1 MDDPV
6 RVVVLGT
13 GQMGSGIIK
22 LLLEKRG
29 VKLVGVHAQRAQR
42 AGREVGDVVGLGR
55 DIGLRVTHDL
65 PELLQRTQ
73 PHLAIQATCSTVA
86 AALDDVSMAL
96 RHGTHVIS
104 IAEEMAYPA
113 CAAPDQAEAIHALAV
128 AHGVSVVGTGI
139 NPGFVLDVLV
149 IALTGVCARV
159 DAITATRV
167 NDLAPYGPSVL
178 RSQGVGLSPA
188 AFRQGVADG
197 SVAGHIGFP
206 ESISMIANAVGWR
219 IDRIEQ
225 QREPIIST
233 VTRRTPFVTIN
244 PGQTAGCEHTAVA
257 YRQDT
262 PVIRL
267 HHPQQVQP
275 HLENVAT
282 GDRIEIYGEPSLH
295 VASSPEIPGGI
306 GTIALAVNMI
316 PRVLTAAP
324 GLYTMADLPVP
335 AAMMGDVRTLMQ
347 TLRTSHGSTRS
358 KGYLD

>member
-1 MDDPV
+1 MHDPV

-22 LLLEKRG
+22 LLLEKQG
-29 VKLVGVHAQRAQR
+29 VRLVGVHAQRAQR
-42 AGREVGDVVGLGR
+42 AGMDVGEVVGLER
-55 DIGLRVTHDL
+55 NIGLQVSHDL
-65 PELLQRTQ
+65 PALLQRTQ
-73 PHLAIQATCSTVA
+73 PQLAIQATCSTVA
-86 AALDDVSMAL
+86 AAMEDITLVL
-96 RHGTHVIS
+96 RHDTHVIS

-113 CAAPDQAEAIHALAV
+113 CAAPEMAETLHALAV
-128 AHGVSVVGTGI
+128 THGVSVLGTGI
-139 NPGFVLDVLV
+139 NPGFVLDVLI

-178 RSQGVGLSPA
+178 RSQGVGLSPDT
-188 AFRQGVADG
+188 FRQGFAAGAIV
-197 SVAGHIGFP
+197 GHIGFP
-206 ESISMIANAVGWR
+206 ESIGMIAHAVGWH

-233 VTRRTPFVTIN
+233 VTRQTPFVTIE
-244 PGQTAGCEHTAVA
+244 PGQTAGCMHTAVA
-257 YRQDT
+257 YTKDT

-267 HHPQQVQP
+267 QHPQQVHP

-282 GDRIEIYGEPSLH
+282 GDRIEIHGEPNLH
-295 VASSPEIPGGI
+295 VTSSPEIPGGI

-324 GLYTMADLPVP
+324 GLHTMADLPVP

-347 TLRTSHGSTRS
+347 TLRTSHGSTCS
-358 KGYLD
+358 